1 MPPKGNK
8 KYRRRSSNK
17 WKKWKRSNR
26 PGNNG
31 NVLGRTFKTKL
42 KYVRNFNLTATGT
55 GDVATHKFYANGI
68 FNPNVTDSADAHQP
82 MGFDQIKEFYNH
94 YTVIGSK
101 IKVKAI
107 GDSNP
112 NVLVGCRLAD
122 NMYVPGD
129 VADILE
135 RGDLSYRHMTHTNAS
150 YNYPAQRVSLT
161 RKFSAERFFGVKG
174 IIGNDD
180 YTAPIG
186 QSPQEGAFYN
196 VFVAPISNTEIA
208 GTIQCTVEIEY
219 VVVFT
224 EPKNL
229 MRS

>member
-1 MPPKGNK
+1 MPRKRKN
-8 KYRRRSSNK
+8 YRRRRNSNK
-17 WKKWKRSNR
+17 WKKWKKQNR
-26 PGNNG
+26 PGANG
-31 NVLGRTFKTKL
+31 NVLGRTFKTTL
-42 KYVRNFNLTATGT
+42 KYVRNFNLEGTGA

-82 MGFDQIKEFYNH
+82 MGFDQIKLFYNH

-101 IKVKAI
+101 IKVRAI
-107 GDSNP
+107 GDSNV
-112 NVLVGCRLAD
+112 NCIVGCRLAD

-150 YNYPAQRVSLT
+150 YNYPAQRVTLG

-180 YTAPIG
+180 YTAPITE
-186 QSPQEGAFYN
+186 SPQEGAFYN
-196 VFVAPISNTEIA
+196 VFLAPINSSEVV
-208 GTIQCTVEIEY
+208 GTVQCTVEIEY
-219 VVVFT
+219 IVVFT

-229 MRS
+229 QRS